1 MKNLIDHLQRI
12 DGKSYKAYKDIRGS
26 YDFENY
32 TLSIDYVQGDPFAS
46 PSRIRAIIP
55 RNKAKVKTEWFDGDQ
70 RRIRLEDFIARKVA
84 KSIYKHKGNIKGSG
98 KSGTFIIDAPKQK
111 VLERTAVSVT
121 KTDITICLSVGLPA
135 QGRRVLG
142 RQAQQMLTTYLREI
156 LKASIFSLNEGEVI
170 EAIHLADQQETIRM
184 FLKDRGYVAFIA
196 NGAILPR
203 ESGISDRP
211 LQNKAVPFKSPSS
224 KEVSISIPHKEE
236 PIKGMAIEKG
246 ISLIVGGG
254 YHGKST
260 LLHALEHGVYD
271 HIAGDGREYVI
282 TDELAMKIRSE
293 DGRKV
298 TGVNI
303 SPFIENL
310 PFGKDTRSFTTENA
324 SGSTSQAAN
333 IIEAV
338 EAGCHALLIDE
349 DTSATNFM
357 IRDVRM
363 QQLVSKDKE
372 PITPFI
378 DRVQQLY
385 NQHSVS
391 TVLVMGGSG
400 DYFDVADTVI
410 LMENYLPYDVTNEA
424 KRISAESTTARN
436 KEGGELFGEVD
447 RRLPHKSSL
456 NSQKGKKAKVSA
468 KGLHHILYGNTDI
481 SLLQVEQLIDPSQT
495 RLAAEILHFL
505 ERKNKLGDVSVS
517 ELLDAVE
524 KQMND
529 EGIGSFSMFANQ
541 HPGDLARIRRTELAA
556 VLNRLRTLKIV

>member
-1 MKNLIDHLQRI
+1 MKNLIKHLQRI

-26 YDFENY
+26 YDFQSY

-46 PSRIRAIIP
+46 PSRIRVVIP
-55 RNKAKVKTEWFDGDQ
+55 RNKTNVTNDWFEGNQ
-70 RRIRLEDFIARKVA
+70 RRVRLEDLIARKVEKA
-84 KSIYKHKGNIKGSG
+84 ISRNKGNVKGSG
-98 KSGTFIIDAPKQK
+98 KSGAFMIDAPKQK
-111 VLERTAVSVT
+111 VIERTAVSVSD
-121 KTDITICLSVGLPA
+121 KTITICLSLGLPA

-142 RQAQQMLTTYLREI
+142 RQAEQMLIHYLPEM
-156 LKASIFSLNEGEVI
+156 LNGSIFSLKAEEVI
-170 EAIHLADQQETIRM
+170 EAIHLADQQESIRTY
-184 FLKDRGYVAFIA
+184 LKDEGYVAFIA

-224 KEVSISIPHKEE
+224 KEVSISIPHREE
-236 PIKGMAIEKG
+236 QITGMAIEKG

-260 LLHALEHGVYD
+260 LLHAMEHGVYD

-282 TDELAMKIRSE
+282 TDDLAMKIRSE

-310 PFGKDTRSFTTENA
+310 PFGKDTQSFTTENA

-333 IIEAV
+333 IIEAI
-338 EAGCHALLIDE
+338 EARSRALLIDE

-357 IRDVRM
+357 IRDERM

-385 NQHSVS
+385 NQHGIS

-400 DYFDVADTVI
+400 DYFDVADSVI
-410 LMENYLPYDVTNEA
+410 LMENYLPYDVTSEA
-424 KRISAESTTARN
+424 KRISEQSTSPRI

-447 RRLPHKSSL
+447 RRILHKSSL
-456 NSQKGKKAKVSA
+456 NSQKGKKSKVSA

-495 RLAAEILHFL
+495 RLAAEILYFF
-505 ERKNKLGDVSVS
+505 ERKNKLGEASVS
-517 ELLDAVE
+517 ELLDSVE
-524 KQMND
+524 KQMNE
-529 EGIGSFSMFANQ
+529 EGLGSFSVFVNQ
-541 HPGDLARIRRTELAA
+541 HPGDFARIRRTELAA
-556 VLNRLRTLKIV
+556 VINRLRTLKVI

>member
-1 MKNLIDHLQRI
+1 MKNLIKHLQRI

-26 YDFENY
+26 YDFQSY

-46 PSRIRAIIP
+46 PSRMRVVIP
-55 RNKAKVKTEWFDGDQ
+55 RDKTNVKGDWFEGDQ
-70 RRIRLEDFIARKVA
+70 RRVRLEDLIARKVA
-84 KSIYKHKGNIKGSG
+84 ESIYRHKGNIKGSG
-98 KSGTFIIDAPKQK
+98 KSGAFMIDAPKQK
-111 VLERTAVSVT
+111 VLERTAVSVND
-121 KTDITICLSVGLPA
+121 KGITICLSLGLPA

-142 RQAQQMLTTYLREI
+142 RQAEQMLAHYLPEI
-156 LKASIFSLNEGEVI
+156 LSGSIFSLKEEEVI
-170 EAIHLADQQETIRM
+170 KVIHLADQQESIREY
-184 FLKDRGYVAFIA
+184 LRNKGYVAFIA

-211 LQNKAVPFKSPSS
+211 LQNKAVPFKSPSN
-224 KEVSISIPHKEE
+224 KEVSIAIPHREE
-236 PIKGMAIEKG
+236 PITGMAIEKG

-260 LLHALEHGVYD
+260 LLHAMEHGVYD
-271 HIAGDGREYVI
+271 HIADDGREYVI

-310 PFGKDTRSFTTENA
+310 PFGKDTRSFSTENA

-338 EAGCHALLIDE
+338 EAGSHALLIDE

-357 IRDVRM
+357 IRDERM

-385 NQHSVS
+385 NQHGIS

-400 DYFDVADTVI
+400 DYFDVADSVI
-410 LMENYLPYDVTNEA
+410 LMENYLPYDVTSEA
-424 KRISAESTTARN
+424 KGISEQSPSSRS
-436 KEGGELFGEVD
+436 KEGGELFGDVD
-447 RRLPHKSSL
+447 RRLPHRSSL
-456 NSQKGKKAKVSA
+456 NSQKGKKSKVSA

-495 RLAAEILHFL
+495 RLAAEILHFF
-505 ERKNKLGDVSVS
+505 ERKNKLGDASVS
-517 ELLDAVE
+517 ELLDVVE
-524 KQMND
+524 KQINE
-529 EGIGSFSMFANQ
+529 EGLGSFSVFVDQ
-541 HPGDLARIRRTELAA
+541 HPGDFARIRRTELAA
-556 VLNRLRTLKIV
+556 VMNRLRTLKII

>member
-1 MKNLIDHLQRI
+1 MKELVKHLQRI

-26 YDFENY
+26 YHFNSY

-46 PSRIRAIIP
+46 PSRIRVVIP
-55 RNKAKVKTEWFDGDQ
+55 REKTNVEQDWFNTVQ
-70 RRIRLEDFIARKVA
+70 RRIRVEDIIARKVA
-84 KSIYKHKGNIKGSG
+84 LAITRHKGNIKGSG

-111 VLERTAVSVT
+111 VIERTAVSVGE
-121 KTDITICLSVGLPA
+121 KEITICLSLGLPA

-142 RQAQQMLTTYLREI
+142 RQAEQMLTKNLPDMLRD
-156 LKASIFSLNEGEVI
+156 SIFSLDKKEVTD
-170 EAIHLADQQETIRM
+170 ALYLADQQEAIRQY
-184 FLKDRGYVAFIA
+184 LRDYGYVAFIA
-196 NGAILPR
+196 NDAILPR

-211 LQNKAVPFKSPSS
+211 LKNKAIPFKSPAS
-224 KEVSISIPHKEE
+224 KEVSIPIPHREE
-236 PIKGMAIEKG
+236 PVKGMAIEKG

-260 LLHALEHGVYD
+260 LLHAMEHGVYD
-271 HIAGDGREYVI
+271 HIAGDGREFVI
-282 TDELAMKIRSE
+282 TDNLAMKIRSE

-298 TGVNI
+298 TGVDI

-310 PFGKDTRSFTTENA
+310 PYGKDTNSFTTENA

-338 EAGCHALLIDE
+338 EAGCSSLLIDE

-385 NQHSVS
+385 KQHGIS

-410 LMENYLPYDVTNEA
+410 LMENYLPYDVTHEA
-424 KRISAESTTARN
+424 KEISEQSTTFRN
-436 KEGGELFGEVD
+436 KEGGDRFGDVD
-447 RRLPHKSSL
+447 RRVPHRSSL
-456 NSQKGKKAKVSA
+456 NSQKGKKSKVSA
-468 KGLHHILYGNTDI
+468 KGLHNILYGNTDI

-505 ERKNKLGDVSVS
+505 ERKNKLGQQSVS

-524 KQMND
+524 RQMNE
-529 EGIGSFSMFANQ
+529 EGLGSFSVFQNQ
-541 HPGDLARIRRTELAA
+541 HPGDFARIRRTELAA
-556 VLNRLRTLKIV
+556 VLNRLRTLKIM